1 MILGRQ
7 PTAIIVLALI
17 VTTIQPSSITV
28 QFRDNIPN
36 PNLMADIDIK
46 LDTCHYQTL
55 GNYYPNEAL
64 FLREIGPKIQE
75 NAAP

>member
-1 MILGRQ
+1 MILDRQ

-55 GNYYPNEAL
+55 QLPY
-64 FLREIGPKIQE
+64 LR
-75 NAAP
+75 